1 MHRADAV
8 PGRGEFKL
16 KPRLQPP
23 LDRTGTGQ
31 HRLRQRAHGKRPAA
45 ARLEPELRDRT
56 ARARRQCREALLQ
69 SPAAALADDD
79 DEPADAEEGRDAQR
93 ADQWLA
99 KAAHRSGRN
108 AEGIEQLPFEAEVL
122 CPDCHIR
129 PHPARFEDALDRAV
143 AALAAIL
150 EGEQIAQADRM
161 PPTPPTSAIF
171 CTRRMP

>member
-23 LDRTGTGQ
+23 LDRTGTRQ

-45 ARLEPELRDRT
+45 ARLEPELRHRT

-99 KAAHRSGRN
+99 KAAHRSGRY
-108 AEGIEQLPFEAEVL
+108 AEGIEQLPFEAELL
-122 CPDCHIR
+122 CSECHIR
-129 PHPARFEDALDRAV
+129 LHPARFEDALDLDV
-143 AALAAIL
+143 WVLAAIL
-150 EGEQIAQADRM
+150 EGEQVAPDGRIA
-161 PPTPPTSAIF
+161 SA
-171 CTRRMP
+171 PAAP